1 MAVNSAANF
10 NSGGAYGTGDVEQYI
25 ADKTLPLT
33 QNYLVAYQ
41 FGDPLRLPKGR
52 GTQYAATRYIR
63 VPLPFAPLS
72 EGVPPVGETMTIQ
85 QVLAT
90 AQQWGDKITIT
101 DVAELTIKHP
111 LFQKAIELTALQVA
125 ETLERNTFNNL
136 MAGTQIDYVNTKG
149 SRANL
154 AAGDVMNSHEVNR
167 AFATL
172 TTIGAPRYN
181 GSDQTDLKLN
191 AEQGGARASMNPR
204 TMPHYVG
211 ILHPLTAADLRENA
225 SIAQAWTYSDVNRLY
240 NAELGEW
247 MGVRWTESNMVP
259 FWVGNAVAT
268 GSPGS
273 AGTLANGTYKIT
285 FTGSDTQ
292 AQYEQQIYTISAGI
306 VVIAGPNGSISVTTP
321 STPGFTWNVY
331 ITAAGSSN
339 LLNLATTPSGPT
351 VGPMAGQAVQLP
363 GNTAVVLTG
372 IGIAQVPPAAP
383 TSGVTVFPVFILGKG
398 AYGQV
403 TLDDIKFSYLKN
415 ADKSD
420 PLNQLRVVGW
430 KVMYGTLIQNQ
441 QFFMRIECASAF
453 SATFG

>member
-1 MAVNSAANF
+1 MAVNSSANF

-63 VPLPFAPLS
+63 VPLPYAPLS
-72 EGVPPVGETMTIQ
+72 EGVPPIGETMVIQ

-101 DVAELTIKHP
+101 DVAELSIKHP

-136 MAGTQIDYVNTKG
+136 MAGTQVNYVNTKG

-154 AAGDVMNSHEVNR
+154 ASADVLNSHEINR
-167 AFATL
+167 AFGAL
-172 TTIGAPRYN
+172 TTIGAPRYT
-181 GSDQTDLKLN
+181 GSDQTDMKLN
-191 AEQGGARASMNPR
+191 AEQGGAMASSNPR
-204 TMPHYVG
+204 TMRHYVG
-211 ILHPLTAADLRENA
+211 IMHPLTAADLREN
-225 SIAQAWTYSDVNRLY
+225 STINQAWTYSDVNRLY

-259 FWVGNAVAT
+259 YWVGNAIAT
-268 GSPGS
+268 GAGGT
-273 AGTLANGTYKIT
+273 AGTLATGNYRIT

-292 AQYEQQIYTISAGI
+292 NQYEQQIYTISGA
-306 VVIAGPNGSISVTTP
+306 IAVTGPTGSITVTTP
-321 STPGFTWNVY
+321 NTPGFTWNVY
-331 ITAAGSSN
+331 ISQVGSLN

-351 VGPMAGQAVQLP
+351 VGPLAGQAVQLP

-372 IGIAQVPPAAP
+372 IGVAQVPPAAP
-383 TSGVTVFPVFILGKG
+383 AAGVTVYPVFIFGKG

-403 TLDDIKFSYLKN
+403 TLDDVKFTYLRN
-415 ADKSD
+415 PDKSD

-441 QFFMRIECASAF
+441 QFFMRIECSSAF
-453 SATFG
+453 SASFG